1 MKPKP
6 KCGLRGLIQKGGNG
20 VRFDL
25 GKTPSVAWCRQ
36 EDGGNDRGLL
46 LGRDGELGRSMLG
59 CVVGK
64 EKKWKRVNLGFA
76 REREELARLGWLQ
89 RVLKIR
95 PKANLEYRKPALNF
109 KILFMLQT

>member
-64 EKKWKRVNLGFA
+64 EKNGSGSTWASHGKGKSWPGWAGSRGF
-76 REREELARLGWLQ
+76 
-89 RVLKIR
+89 
-95 PKANLEYRKPALNF
+95 
-109 KILFMLQT
+109 